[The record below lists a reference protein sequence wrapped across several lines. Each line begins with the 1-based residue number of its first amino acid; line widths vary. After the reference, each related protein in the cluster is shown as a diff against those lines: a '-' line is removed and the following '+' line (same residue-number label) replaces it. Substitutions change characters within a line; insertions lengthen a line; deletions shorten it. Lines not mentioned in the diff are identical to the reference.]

1 MQTNQNQ
8 IALLVSLSVC
18 ATLFACAQDDS
29 SALSREATSEDRANG
44 TLELVWVDGQSE
56 VLPLG
61 AGGGYFE
68 TANPN
73 CRGFDL
79 TLSSVDSDD
88 GPDIDVRLRLPA
100 LTGSGEIMDLTDCN
114 TSQSDAARGR
124 GRVNDYVFAGD
135 FEYEVRCRGQGNDC
149 VRTGNLLTV
158 GQLQE
163 MNVTV
168 QFGRSCRR
176 EMVCEGG
183 SSALLPGVLV
193 FDSASQSFE
202 CASDGLEMSCFE
214 LN

>member
-56 VLPLG
+56 V
-61 AGGGYFE
+61 
-68 TANPN
+68 
-73 CRGFDL
+73 
-79 TLSSVDSDD
+79 
-88 GPDIDVRLRLPA
+88 
-100 LTGSGEIMDLTDCN
+100 M
-114 TSQSDAARGR
+114 
-124 GRVNDYVFAGD
+124 
-135 FEYEVRCRGQGNDC
+135 
-149 VRTGNLLTV
+149 
-158 GQLQE
+158 
-163 MNVTV
+163 
-168 QFGRSCRR
+168 
-176 EMVCEGG
+176 
-183 SSALLPGVLV
+183 PGVLV